1 MQGQDTAGLR
11 AFDGALRDAGVE
23 PAYVLLVEGADGG
36 GKRAFQRGW
45 PDLRP
50 TLAECVRWLEG
61 GAGRHVG
68 IQPGPMGLV
77 VLDVDEGEPEAAAS
91 WLRDRGA
98 FVCASPSTSGLAY
111 RGHVF
116 GRVSALVGNRAFRL
130 EDPLDG
136 SAEGELRCHRGQVRL
151 NPASTAAL
159 ADAARSGLLSGDTVA
174 SEDLEGIL
182 SGRGGVRLEP
192 QDTSEG
198 LKLGAADCPDHVLAR
213 LREPARPE
221 RHRELNFVVSTLA
234 ELGFSFDS
242 VEEFIR
248 PFVEEWPDA
257 ATGEPDGKFAG
268 DELRRHMALVWRAR
282 RSAAPAEDFA
292 DTADEDA
299 ALAAVVVP
307 EAAGPDAPLPAI
319 RVGEGR
325 LLDMVAEGKAALVA
339 GAADGVL
346 QRHGQLVRPVRL
358 ERSVEE
364 GGVRHRAGATVL
376 LPVNENW
383 LMKRLAECARWY
395 RQAVEKGQD
404 GKPGSVKRL
413 AVDPPM
419 KVARV
424 ILNDQGDWP
433 FHSLTG
439 MVAAPTLDVSTG
451 RLIDR
456 PGIDPASGLLA
467 VFDPRDFPPLDP
479 DVGHEGARERLER
492 VHNALFREM
501 PFVDEASRSV
511 AMSALVTALVRPTMR
526 AAPMHIFDA
535 AMAGS
540 GKSKM
545 ASTVGVLATGVEPAA
560 SAWASSED
568 ENEKR
573 IAALYRRGS
582 PVVLFDNVDAKR
594 GNRLDGNI
602 LNIVL
607 TQDPASIRVLGKTE
621 EETLNTRLTVLATGN
636 NVVVAGDACRRAVKC
651 RLDAKCAEPERRRF
665 DFDPVEVARAERPR
679 IVADLLEALSAY
691 VHAGRPADPAPLGS
705 FEDWTVVRGL
715 LAWCGMADPAD
726 TIADVKATDAA
737 RDDVLTALE
746 TWHLAFEDDWTTAG
760 DLAAFVDS
768 ACDDLEGALGREL
781 FEGVE
786 AMVKGLFDGK
796 SGKAWVGRALTAGS
810 GQAVGDYYL
819 EVQSGR
825 LSRFRVSRLTDA

>member
-1 MQGQDTAGLR
+1 MRGQVSEGLVALDAALR
-11 AFDGALRDAGVE
+11 AAGAS
-23 PAYVLLVEGADGG
+23 PAYVLLVEGADGQ
-36 GKRAFQRGW
+36 GKRAWQRGW
-45 PDLRP
+45 PSLRP
-50 TLAECVRWLEG
+50 TLADCLRWLEADG
-61 GAGRHVG
+61 HHVG
-68 IQPGPMGLV
+68 MQPGPVGLLA
-77 VLDVDEGEPEAAAS
+77 LDCDAGDGPAAAAA
-91 WLRDRGA
+91 WCEERGA
-98 FVCASPSTSGLAY
+98 LVCSAPSTSGDP
-111 RGHVF
+111 RKGHVF
-116 GRVSALVGNRAFRL
+116 ARLSGAVRNGDFRL
-130 EDPLDG
+130 EDPLEG
-136 SAEGELRCHRGQVRL
+136 VAEGQLRHVGGQVRL
-151 NPASTAAL
+151 NVASMALLAA
-159 ADAARSGLLSGDTVA
+159 AARSGLLSGHALAV
-174 SEDLEGIL
+174 EDLEPIL
-182 SGRGGVRLEP
+182 TSRGAARHAS

-198 LKLGAADCPDHVLAR
+198 LELDGSNCPDPVLAR

-248 PFVEEWPDA
+248 PFVEAWPDA
-257 ATGEPDGKFAG
+257 ATGEPDGKFEG
-268 DELRRHMALVWRAR
+268 DELRRHMALVWREPR
-282 RSAAPAEDFA
+282 PPAADDFA
-292 DTADEDA
+292 ETAEEDA
-299 ALAAVVVP
+299 ARSTADTP
-307 EAAGPDAPLPAI
+307 EAADPGARLTAI

-325 LLDMVAEGKAALVA
+325 LLTMVAEGKAALVA

-376 LPVNENW
+376 MPVNENW
-383 LMKRLAECARWY
+383 LMKRLAESARWY
-395 RQAVEKGQD
+395 RQAVEKAQD
-404 GKPGSVKRL
+404 GRGGSVKRL

-467 VFDPRDFPPLDP
+467 VFDPRDFPRLDP
-479 DVGHEGARERLER
+479 DVGRDGARERLER
-492 VHNALFREM
+492 VHDALFREM

-526 AAPMHIFDA
+526 SAPMHIFDA

-665 DFDPVEVARAERPR
+665 DFDPVEVARARRPR

-746 TWHLAFEDDWTTAG
+746 TWHLAFEDEWTTAG
-760 DLAAFVDS
+760 DLAGFVDS

-796 SGKAWVGRALTAGS
+796 SGKAWIGRAMTAGS